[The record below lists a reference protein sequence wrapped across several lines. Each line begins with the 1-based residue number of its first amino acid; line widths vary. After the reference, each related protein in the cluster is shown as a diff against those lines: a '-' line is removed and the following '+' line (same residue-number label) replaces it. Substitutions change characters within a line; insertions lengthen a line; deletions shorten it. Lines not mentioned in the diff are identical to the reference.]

1 MHFYYYINISLE
13 IMVLLNVNA
22 KSDLIVDEK
31 IYFSIKLTKIYKENQ
46 GRNESYFHGYNVTY
60 AEFKTLQLH
69 KFVETDQSVTK
80 LCTRFFLNKRNKNML
95 KKQGWSFGLRSP
107 LRQIKLTSFSIKSSE
122 TMRFLVTSR
131 GHRS

>member
-1 MHFYYYINISLE
+1 
-13 IMVLLNVNA
+13 MVLLNVNA

-60 AEFKTLQLH
+60 AEFKTLPLH

-95 KKQGWSFGLRSP
+95 KKTGMKFWSQVPF
-107 LRQIKLTSFSIKSSE
+107 KAN
-122 TMRFLVTSR
+122 
-131 GHRS
+131 

>member
-1 MHFYYYINISLE
+1 
-13 IMVLLNVNA
+13 MVLLNVNA

-69 KFVETDQSVTK
+69 KFVENRS
-80 LCTRFFLNKRNKNML
+80 KRYQTLYKV
-95 KKQGWSFGLRSP
+95 
-107 LRQIKLTSFSIKSSE
+107 FSQ
-122 TMRFLVTSR
+122 
-131 GHRS
+131 